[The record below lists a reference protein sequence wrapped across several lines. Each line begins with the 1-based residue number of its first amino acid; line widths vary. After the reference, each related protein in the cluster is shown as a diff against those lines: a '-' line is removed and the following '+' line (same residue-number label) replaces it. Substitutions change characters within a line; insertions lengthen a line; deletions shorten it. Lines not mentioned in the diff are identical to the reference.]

1 MDPNTKTMVI
11 TGGAAESYMN
21 KGSKTRRRGRSTAQS
36 GGTSPGTIDQL
47 QSSKAPTTVNAP
59 PVKPSEPMNLKATM
73 TAVTTSMPAPVSV
86 SAPTTGGGSQIQK
99 PVKVILGPKA
109 KSKSNVILTPVKGKV
124 VSSSLPKTRKSAK
137 KIRMSLQGFGKRV
150 TRANKIRFDAKKQG
164 IDDIKKILKE
174 AKLVKET
181 TNAPETLLR
190 KIYSDYMMLKSR
202 AL

>member
-73 TAVTTSMPAPVSV
+73 TAVTTSTPALV
-86 SAPTTGGGSQIQK
+86 SAPVGGSQVQK

>member
-36 GGTSPGTIDQL
+36 GGMSPGTLDQL
-47 QSSKAPTTVNAP
+47 QSSKAPVTANAS
-59 PVKPSEPMNLKATM
+59 PVKASEPMNLKATM
-73 TAVTTSMPAPVSV
+73 TAVTTSMPSPV
-86 SAPTTGGGSQIQK
+86 GGSQVQK

-109 KSKSNVILTPVKGKV
+109 KSTSNVVLAPVKGKV

>member
-1 MDPNTKTMVI
+1 
-11 TGGAAESYMN
+11 MN

-73 TAVTTSMPAPVSV
+73 TAVTTSTPALV
-86 SAPTTGGGSQIQK
+86 SAPVGGSQVQK

-181 TNAPETLLR
+181 TSAPESLLR

>member
-73 TAVTTSMPAPVSV
+73 TAVTTSMPAPV
-86 SAPTTGGGSQIQK
+86 GGSQVQK

>member
-73 TAVTTSMPAPVSV
+73 TAVTTSMPAPVS
-86 SAPTTGGGSQIQK
+86 APVGGSQVQK

>member
-21 KGSKTRRRGRSTAQS
+21 KGSKTRRRRRSTAQS

-59 PVKPSEPMNLKATM
+59 PVKASEPMNLKATM
-73 TAVTTSMPAPVSV
+73 TAVTTSTPALV
-86 SAPTTGGGSQIQK
+86 SAPVGGSQVQK

>member
-1 MDPNTKTMVI
+1 M
-11 TGGAAESYMN
+11 
-21 KGSKTRRRGRSTAQS
+21 
-36 GGTSPGTIDQL
+36 SPGTLDQL

-59 PVKPSEPMNLKATM
+59 PVKASEPMNLKATM
-73 TAVTTSMPAPVSV
+73 TAVTTSMPSPV
-86 SAPTTGGGSQIQK
+86 GGSQVQK

-109 KSKSNVILTPVKGKV
+109 KSTSNVVLAPVKGKV

-181 TNAPETLLR
+181 TNAPESLLR

>member
-21 KGSKTRRRGRSTAQS
+21 KGSKTRRHRRSTAQS

-47 QSSKAPTTVNAP
+47 QSSKAPVTVNAP
-59 PVKPSEPMNLKATM
+59 PVKASEPMNLK
-73 TAVTTSMPAPVSV
+73 TSTPV
-86 SAPTTGGGSQIQK
+86 SAPASVGGSQVHK
-99 PVKVILGPKA
+99 PVNVILSPKS
-109 KSKSNVILTPVKGKV
+109 KVKSNVVLAPVKGKV

-181 TNAPETLLR
+181 TNAPESLLR

>member
-1 MDPNTKTMVI
+1 
-11 TGGAAESYMN
+11 MN

-73 TAVTTSMPAPVSV
+73 TAVTTSTPALV
-86 SAPTTGGGSQIQK
+86 SAPVGGSQVQK

-150 TRANKIRFDAKKQG
+150 TRANKIRFDAKNQG
-164 IDDIKKILKE
+164 IEEIKKILKE

-181 TNAPETLLR
+181 TSAPETLLR
-190 KIYSDYMMLKSR
+190 KIYSDYMTLKSR

>member
-1 MDPNTKTMVI
+1 
-11 TGGAAESYMN
+11 MN

-73 TAVTTSMPAPVSV
+73 TAVTTSTPAPV
-86 SAPTTGGGSQIQK
+86 GGSQVQK

-124 VSSSLPKTRKSAK
+124 VSSSLPKTRKSA
-137 KIRMSLQGFGKRV
+137 
-150 TRANKIRFDAKKQG
+150 
-164 IDDIKKILKE
+164 
-174 AKLVKET
+174 
-181 TNAPETLLR
+181 
-190 KIYSDYMMLKSR
+190 
-202 AL
+202 

>member
-1 MDPNTKTMVI
+1 
-11 TGGAAESYMN
+11 MN

-73 TAVTTSMPAPVSV
+73 TAVTTSTPALV
-86 SAPTTGGGSQIQK
+86 SAPVGGSQVQK

-124 VSSSLPKTRKSAK
+124 ISSSLPKTRKSAK